1 MRSVDNF
8 RTVEECLIEWLQKD
22 LTRADDYLDLVLES
36 YISDNDF
43 EQLLHSLECIALVRD
58 DIFEVA
64 DASDVDKEQLDM
76 LLKENSSPAWER
88 VLEALGYA
96 ILEVSRGS
104 VSSL

>member
-43 EQLLHSLECIALVRD
+43 EQLLHSLECIALARD

-64 DASDVDKEQLDM
+64 DVSEVYKERLDI
-76 LLKENSSPAWER
+76 LLEESSSPAWES
-88 VLEALGYA
+88 VLEALGCTN
-96 ILEVSRGS
+96 LEAPEEPIPSF
-104 VSSL
+104 